1 CHRAI
6 EAITF
11 THVSL
16 RLIHVT
22 LVVRVCTFP
31 HVFTDY
37 VGVISVESALYGR
50 ADFVTCSGGRP
61 PQELSN
67 TNCSLPTALDVIKA
81 RCNGKKVCE
90 LSAQIFTFVPDP
102 CEGTFKYLQTK
113 HTCLPASQ
121 SLIYRVTCEHSMAH
135 LRCGLVISIHSADF
149 GRRDQSTCSFG
160 RPDSELRNTECF
172 HHVSLIAKRCNGK
185 NSCSMR
191 VSSLVFGDPCYG
203 TYKYLEVTYFCQ
215 CK

>member
-1 CHRAI
+1 ALFL
-6 EAITF
+6 TF
-11 THVSL
+11 
-16 RLIHVT
+16 
-22 LVVRVCTFP
+22 
-31 HVFTDY
+31 
-37 VGVISVESALYGR
+37 
-50 ADFVTCSGGRP
+50 
-61 PQELSN
+61 
-67 TNCSLPTALDVIKA
+67 
-81 RCNGKKVCE
+81 
-90 LSAQIFTFVPDP
+90 
-102 CEGTFKYLQTK
+102 
-113 HTCLPASQ
+113 
-121 SLIYRVTCEHSMAH
+121 SLIVRIGCLLATAKLKSMHFVRVTCEHSMAH